1 MRTVFIA
8 ALVFALLGISFAGFT
23 WLTQSQAPIE
33 PRPNIVRPNQT
44 ETLQPG
50 LNPNGP
56 AETVAAPTHTPT
68 VIPSLPPATPVATD
82 PTPSVQVEAEV
93 KMNIPLDVTSTPAA
107 PAANTIPAAEP
118 VQDAAE
124 EGWDKVHAQ
133 LDRLEAKG
141 R

>member
-107 PAANTIPAAEP
+107 PAVIPYRR
-118 VQDAAE
+118 QSQCRMQQ
-124 EGWDKVHAQ
+124 K
-133 LDRLEAKG
+133 KG
-141 R
+141 GIKSMHSLTV

>member
-50 LNPNGP
+50 LNPNAP
-56 AETVAAPTHTPT
+56 AETVAMPTHTPT
-68 VIPSLPPATPVATD
+68 TSSALPPATPIATE

-93 KMNIPLDVTSTPAA
+93 KINAPLDVA
-107 PAANTIPAAEP
+107 PAPATSVANTLPPAEP

>member
-68 VIPSLPPATPVATD
+68 AIPSLPPATPVATD
-82 PTPSVQVEAEV
+82 PTSSVQVEAEV
-93 KMNIPLDVTSTPAA
+93 KMNIPLDVASTPAA
-107 PAANTIPAAEP
+107 PAANTMPAAEP

>member
-8 ALVFALLGISFAGFT
+8 VLVFALLGISFAGFT

-68 VIPSLPPATPVATD
+68 AIPSLPPATPVATD

-93 KMNIPLDVTSTPAA
+93 KMNIPLDVAPA
-107 PAANTIPAAEP
+107 PAASVANTLPPAEP

>member
-56 AETVAAPTHTPT
+56 AETVATPTHTPT
-68 VIPSLPPATPVATD
+68 VIPSLPPTTPVATD

-93 KMNIPLDVTSTPAA
+93 KMNIPLDVASTPAA
-107 PAANTIPAAEP
+107 PAANTIPTAEP